1 MFLHDDTLHKL
12 DGLHASWTF
21 LVLQQ
26 QQNLGRR
33 FGTSKMHLSP
43 PVCLGCCPFSGGG
56 SVVVD
61 FLFIVTP
68 IVRVVRYFMS
78 ILVLQSS

>member
-1 MFLHDDTLHKL
+1 M
-12 DGLHASWTF
+12 GLSQLWIS
-21 LVLQQ
+21 LR
-26 QQNLGRR
+26 NW
-33 FGTSKMHLSP
+33 
-43 PVCLGCCPFSGGG
+43 GGG

-68 IVRVVRYFMS
+68 FVGVCNSSMFCWTLLMS